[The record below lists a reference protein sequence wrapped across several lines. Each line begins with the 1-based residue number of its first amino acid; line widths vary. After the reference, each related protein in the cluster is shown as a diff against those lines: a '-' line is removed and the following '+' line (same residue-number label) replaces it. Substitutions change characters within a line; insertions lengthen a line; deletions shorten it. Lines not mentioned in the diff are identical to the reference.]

1 MDPSFAP
8 ESAGEQSELYGP
20 SIVDG
25 DNNACLHDGRS
36 RCAGE
41 SRVRHR
47 ERRASNRLGNE
58 QAPFRAPLVAPAW
71 VGAALQLANR
81 WGVAAASATREKT
94 TGAPL
99 S

>member
-20 SIVDG
+20 SVVDD
-25 DNNACLHDGRS
+25 DNNACLHDGVLGAQAIAEFAIENVGRRTDQEMS
-36 RCAGE
+36 RRPSAPRWWRPPGW
-41 SRVRHR
+41 
-47 ERRASNRLGNE
+47 ERR
-58 QAPFRAPLVAPAW
+58 FR
-71 VGAALQLANR
+71 LANR
-81 WGVAAASATREKT
+81 WGIAAASATREKT